1 MELLEEILYRP
12 AFTEEDFSRVKQQQ
26 LESIRASY
34 QNPAAVA
41 SQIYSRLLYGDEHI
55 YSVPTSGLEETVS
68 RITVEDVRSFY
79 ESYMS
84 PEIAEVV
91 VVGDITEEEAL
102 SSLAFLN
109 NWESK
114 NVEIPD
120 LPEPKPGDYT
130 KVYLMDKV
138 GAPQSEIRIGYLS
151 DMTYDA
157 TGEYFKTSLMNYSLG
172 GAFNSRIN
180 LNLREDKGWTY
191 GARSGFSG
199 NDRGSQFTASA
210 GIKASATDSAVV
222 EFIKEI
228 KGFQENGITDDE
240 LNFMRNSIGQRDAR
254 RYETPFQKAGF
265 LGNII
270 RYDLDGSYVDQQAD
284 IIKNITREEINTLA
298 KTYLNTDNAY
308 ILVVGDGASNRD
320 KLKALG
326 YEVVDVTE
334 KGDIIEPVQEG
345 NE

>member
-1 MELLEEILYRP
+1 
-12 AFTEEDFSRVKQQQ
+12 
-26 LESIRASY
+26 
-34 QNPAAVA
+34 
-41 SQIYSRLLYGDEHI
+41 
-55 YSVPTSGLEETVS
+55 
-68 RITVEDVRSFY
+68 
-79 ESYMS
+79 
-84 PEIAEVV
+84 
-91 VVGDITEEEAL
+91 
-102 SSLAFLN
+102 
-109 NWESK
+109 
-114 NVEIPD
+114 
-120 LPEPKPGDYT
+120 
-130 KVYLMDKV
+130 
-138 GAPQSEIRIGYLS
+138 
-151 DMTYDA
+151 
-157 TGEYFKTSLMNYSLG
+157 MNYSLG

-270 RYDLDGSYVDQQAD
+270 RYDLDGSYVDKQAEIIQSISRED
-284 IIKNITREEINTLA
+284 INALA
-298 KTYLNTDNAY
+298 RKYLNTDSAY

-326 YEVVDVTE
+326 YEVVDITE